1 MLKKLDLYI
10 IKKFLGTF
18 FFALMLF
25 TMVSIIIDLT
35 EKIDGFIQHGV
46 TAEQVIFDYYIN
58 FIPYIDALLTPLFVF
73 ISVIFFTSKL
83 ASNSEIISMYSGG
96 ISIYRLMV
104 PYFIS
109 CGIIA
114 GILLYANHM
123 IVPKAN
129 KNWQTFEYTHLS
141 NRGVLRINRT
151 HQLQV
156 EKGKFLYV
164 ENYTQ
169 YDKVGYKFSYE
180 VVQNDQL
187 IYKLKA
193 DRIAWNDS
201 TQDWKLTN
209 YMVRIFEE
217 NSEVIYEGIVLD
229 TFMGF
234 TPKDLDFRISIKEE
248 MQTPELLKHIEK
260 LRINGYQDLPYYLIE
275 YHRRTAD
282 VFMTFIL
289 TIIGFSIA
297 SRKVRGGIGLHI
309 VAGFAISAT
318 YILLS
323 RFTTTFSTNGDLP
336 AFFGVWI
343 PNFIFLAVA
352 IYLLKKSQQ

>member
-18 FFALMLF
+18 VFALLLF
-25 TMVSIIIDLT
+25 TMVSVIIDLT
-35 EKIDGFIQHGV
+35 EKIDGFIQHGITLKQAV
-46 TAEQVIFDYYIN
+46 FDFYLN

-83 ASNSEIISMYSGG
+83 ATDSEIISMYSGG
-96 ISIYRLMV
+96 ISVYRVLL
-104 PYFIS
+104 PYIIS
-109 CGIIA
+109 CTIIA
-114 GILLYANHM
+114 TALLYANHM

-151 HQLQV
+151 HQLQI

-169 YDKVGYKFSYE
+169 YDQVGYKFAFE
-180 VVQNDQL
+180 VVQNDKL

-193 DRIAWNDS
+193 DRIAWIDS
-201 TQDWKLTN
+201 LHQWKMTN
-209 YMVRIFEE
+209 YLVRKFDDKGEI
-217 NSEVIYEGIVLD
+217 ITEGMVLD

-234 TPKDLDFRISIKEE
+234 TPKDLDMRVSIKEE
-248 MQTPELLKHIEK
+248 MQTPELLAHIKK
-260 LRINGYQDLPYYLIE
+260 LKINGYQDLPHYEIE
-275 YHRRTAD
+275 FHRRTAD
-282 VFMTFIL
+282 VFMTYIL

-309 VAGFAISAT
+309 VAGFAISAI

-323 RFTTTFSTNGDLP
+323 RFTTTFSTNGDLHP
-336 AFFGVWI
+336 FLGVWI
-343 PNFIFLAVA
+343 PNFLFMIVA
-352 IYLLKKSQQ
+352 AYLLKRSQK